1 MEGMHETTLLRL
13 LERIWE
19 CEGVREQAL
28 DVFVPRFLVEP
39 SKGVSSCHVRTWVLY
54 HLWLTP
60 SRA

>member
-1 MEGMHETTLLRL
+1 MNDAGTWTINKDAMEGMHETTLLRL

-39 SKGVSSCHVRTWVLY
+39 SKGVSSCHV
-54 HLWLTP
+54 
-60 SRA
+60 